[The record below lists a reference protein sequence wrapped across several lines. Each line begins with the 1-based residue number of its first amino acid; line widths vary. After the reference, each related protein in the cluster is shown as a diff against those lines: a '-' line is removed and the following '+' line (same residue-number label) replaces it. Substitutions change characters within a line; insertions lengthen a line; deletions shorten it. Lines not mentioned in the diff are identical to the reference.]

1 MTERPLFTSLARAT
15 LMLESLQQECL
26 EPIGVTFV
34 EYSVLRVLIDGTM
47 SLSRL
52 AEAAVRTT
60 GGMTKIVDRLER
72 RGLVE
77 RTPDP
82 SDRRG
87 VLIGLTE
94 EGREL
99 SGKASDAYS
108 IGRDR
113 ILERLSKNERRTI
126 ELGLDRLVT
135 AFEDDRSEGQA

>member
-15 LMLESLQQECL
+15 LLLESLQHECL
-26 EPIGVTFV
+26 EPVGLTFV
-34 EYSVLRVLIDGTM
+34 EYSVLRVLIDGPM

-52 AEAAVRTT
+52 ADAAVRTT

-82 SDRRG
+82 ADRRG
-87 VLIGLTE
+87 VLVGLT
-94 EGREL
+94 GDGAEL
-99 SGKASDAYS
+99 SRKASDAYG

-113 ILERLSKNERRTI
+113 ILERLSKSERRTI
-126 ELGLDRLVT
+126 EQGLDRLVS
-135 AFEDDRSEGQA
+135 AFEEDRA

>member
-1 MTERPLFTSLARAT
+1 MTERPLFTYLARAT
-15 LMLESLQQECL
+15 IMLESLQQECL
-26 EPIGVTFV
+26 EPIGLTFV
-34 EYSVLRVLIDGTM
+34 EYSVLRVLIDGAM
-47 SLSRL
+47 SLSKL

-87 VLIGLTE
+87 VLVGLTE

-99 SGKASDAYS
+99 SEKASHAYG

-113 ILERLSKNERRTI
+113 ILERLSKSERAAI
-126 ELGLDRLVT
+126 EKGLGRLVG
-135 AFEDDRSEGQA
+135 AFEEDRSERA

>member
-26 EPIGVTFV
+26 EPIGLTFV
-34 EYSVLRVLIDGTM
+34 EYSVLRVLTDRALA
-47 SLSRL
+47 LSRL

-72 RGLVE
+72 RGLVV

-82 SDRRG
+82 LDRRG
-87 VLIGLTE
+87 VLVGLTE
-94 EGREL
+94 EGQEL
-99 SGKASDAYS
+99 SRKASDAYS

-126 ELGLDRLVT
+126 EQGLGRLVT
-135 AFEDDRSEGQA
+135 AFEEDRSE

>member
-15 LMLESLQQECL
+15 LLLGSLQQECL
-26 EPIGVTFV
+26 EPVGLTFV
-34 EYSVLRVLIDGTM
+34 EYSVLRVLGDGPM

-52 AEAAVRTT
+52 ADAAVRTT

-72 RGLVE
+72 RRLVE

-82 SDRRG
+82 ADRRG
-87 VLIGLTE
+87 VLVGLTV

-99 SGKASDAYS
+99 SEKASDAYG

-113 ILERLSKNERRTI
+113 ILARLSKEERQAI
-126 ELGLDRLVT
+126 ERDLDRLVS
-135 AFEDDRSEGQA
+135 AFEDDRSES

>member
-26 EPIGVTFV
+26 EPIGITFV
-34 EYSVLRVLIDGTM
+34 EYSVLRVLMDGTM

-94 EGREL
+94 DGREL
-99 SGKASDAYS
+99 SRKASDAYS

-113 ILERLSKNERRTI
+113 ILERLSASDRKAIER
-126 ELGLDRLVT
+126 GLDRLVS
-135 AFEDDRSEGQA
+135 AFEEDRSE

>member
-1 MTERPLFTSLARAT
+1 MSERPLFTSLARAT

-26 EPIGVTFV
+26 EPVGLTFV
-34 EYSVLRVLIDGTM
+34 EYSVLRVLLEGTM

-72 RGLVE
+72 RRLVE

-94 EGREL
+94 DGLEL
-99 SGKASDAYS
+99 SRKASDAYS

-113 ILERLSKNERRTI
+113 ILERLSANERRTI
-126 ELGLDRLVT
+126 ERGLDRLVT
-135 AFEDDRSEGQA
+135 AFEEDRTS

>member
-15 LMLESLQQECL
+15 LLLESLQQECL
-26 EPIGVTFV
+26 EPIGLTFV
-34 EYSVLRVLIDGTM
+34 EYSVLRVLMDGAM

-82 SDRRG
+82 ADRRG
-87 VLIGLTE
+87 VLVGLTE
-94 EGREL
+94 DGREL
-99 SGKASDAYS
+99 SRKASDAYS

-113 ILERLSKNERRTI
+113 ILERLSASDRRAIER
-126 ELGLDRLVT
+126 GLVRLVT
-135 AFEDDRSEGQA
+135 AFEEDRES